1 MFSRNALIFLVSS
14 ALSAGVLM
22 ANQGSAVQNRARRHE
37 GFVNRISTQLSL
49 TAQQQQEAKAIF
61 RSERE
66 SARPVRQELFTE
78 RKAVRDAV
86 HSGKSLAD
94 VQQLAT
100 SEGPALGKLAGMRA
114 QAFAKLYAELT
125 PAQQQ
130 KLASMHQQ
138 WRQNHANK
146 APKS

>member
-1 MFSRNALIFLVSS
+1 MFSRNALIFIVST
-14 ALSAGVLM
+14 AMSAGVLM
-22 ANQGSAVQNRARRHE
+22 ANQGAAVQNHARTHE
-37 GFVNRISTQLSL
+37 GFVNRISAQLSL
-49 TAQQQQEAKAIF
+49 TAQQQQDAKAIF
-61 RSERE
+61 KSERE
-66 SARPVRQELFTE
+66 AARPVRQELFTE
-78 RKAVRDAV
+78 RKAVRDAI

-114 QAFAKLYAELT
+114 QAFAKFYAELT
-125 PAQQQ
+125 PVQQQ

-146 APKS
+146 GRQS